1 MSDLVLFLLRHGEST
16 ANVEKIFASQKH
28 DVPLSENGVRQV
40 EVQAEKLKSVRF
52 SAMYSSTMLRAR
64 QTSEI
69 VSRFCRLEPEF
80 AGALLEVDV
89 GVLEGKTE
97 RDGRHR
103 AMYERVVS
111 SWDRGLSDVP
121 FPHGE
126 SLRDVERRLAEFLD
140 RVEQMHRGN
149 VLLVGHCLLFGVLIR
164 RYCGGLGPSFEN
176 YHMGRGRLS
185 IVKRVP
191 DGYQLVKFNLPP
203 EAEEVPGG
211 GYWGHTAGKEPN
223 R

>member
-1 MSDLVLFLLRHGEST
+1 MPDLVLFLLRHGEST
-16 ANVEKIFASQKH
+16 ANVEKIFASQRH
-28 DVPLSENGVRQV
+28 DVPLSENGVRQA
-40 EVQAEKLKSVRF
+40 EIQAEKLKSVGF

-69 VSRFCRLEPEF
+69 VSRFCGLEPEF
-80 AGALLEVDV
+80 TGALLEVDV

-103 AMYERVVS
+103 ALYERVVS
-111 SWDRGLSDVP
+111 SWDRGLSEVP
-121 FPHGE
+121 FPNGE
-126 SLRDVERRLAEFLD
+126 SLRDVEKRLAEFLEC
-140 RVEQMHRGN
+140 VEQTHRGN
-149 VLLVGHCLLFGVLIR
+149 VLLVGHCLLFGVLLH

-185 IVKRVP
+185 IVERVP

-203 EAEEVPGG
+203 ETEEIPGG
-211 GYWGHTAGKEPN
+211 GYCGPTAGREPN